1 MKWYKHFTRAHRD
14 PKIKRLVNEHGADG
28 YAVYF
33 YCLELIADNLESDNI
48 TFELEDDAELIG
60 QYLKI
65 DTLKVEKIMK
75 KCLELEL
82 FGMSSSNQITCMKM
96 AKFLDERYT
105 RNPVLK
111 QMIKSDKMQDI
122 VKISCSSEDNVKTKR
137 DKVREIRLDKIRLD
151 KNIYGELHNV
161 FLTKDEYD
169 RLISEYGIEIITKYI
184 NSLSLY
190 IPNKKPPAYK
200 DHNSAIRQWLN
211 KDDVKKITI
220 KPTTYTYKE
229 PENVK
234 PLPGWGLE

>member
-14 PKIKRLVNEHGADG
+14 PKIKKLVNDFGADG

-33 YCLELIADNLESDNI
+33 YCLELIADSLESDNI

-82 FGMSSSNQITCMKM
+82 FGISSSNHITCLKM

-111 QMIKSDKMQDI
+111 QIIKSDKMTDI
-122 VKISCSSEDNVKTKR
+122 KRLSEDKVKTKR
-137 DKVREIRLDKIRLD
+137 DKTREIRLDKIRLD
-151 KNIYGELHNV
+151 KNIYGEMKNV
-161 FLTKDEYD
+161 LLTTEEYD
-169 RLISEYGIEIITKYI
+169 KLISEYGIGIITKYI

-190 IPNKKPPAYK
+190 DKINKYK
-200 DHNSAIRQWLN
+200 DHNLTIRSWLN
-211 KDDVKKITI
+211 KDDIKKT
-220 KPTTYTYKE
+220 KPENIVYKE
-229 PENVK
+229 TTAEPI
-234 PLPGWGLE
+234 PGWCE